1 MVTADGSTE
10 GPILGETWHS
20 YWYSCHKCILLL
32 QRPFALS
39 YICYLYKFVN
49 VQQTGK
55 PSNLIAQESSCQ
67 STKLSL
73 SECHLPESS
82 SRALELRLG
91 LADFKTVSSTLKDT
105 HFWSNDVIT
114 SCCYCK
120 CGLLSISLVS
130 LTIHNRGFYLYWELC
145 EAIALEWGIEQDFLA
160 HQWGIRQWHYASK
173 LLSGVLNIVY
183 SLTQWSVFISVFCP
197 SVAFMLIKI
206 SNLGGLI
213 HLADALT
220 RMQKPTYF

>member
-1 MVTADGSTE
+1 MPPTRITF
-10 GPILGETWHS
+10 
-20 YWYSCHKCILLL
+20 
-32 QRPFALS
+32 Q
-39 YICYLYKFVN
+39 
-49 VQQTGK
+49 
-55 PSNLIAQESSCQ
+55 
-67 STKLSL
+67 
-73 SECHLPESS
+73 S
-82 SRALELRLG
+82 SRTSVRPRWFQDCIVYIERYSFFG
-91 LADFKTVSSTLKDT
+91 
-105 HFWSNDVIT
+105 SNDVIT

-160 HQWGIRQWHYASK
+160 HQWGIRQWRFASK

-183 SLTQWSVFISVFCP
+183 SLTQWSVFISVLCP